1 MCRGSMLGLCCEGCC
16 CDVLSLS
23 IARIFT
29 MDKKRLHPDPGDY
42 QIIAF
47 SNCMQMVACLCYML
61 AYVEPSF
68 QDLATIVDIIADIVE
83 RCVSGCMSAQLNLE
97 FKDKEANSSAK
108 GNALQFANTDFV
120 GAPAVAIDDAS
131 KDEAI
136 KEAEVMEREN

>member
-1 MCRGSMLGLCCEGCC
+1 MLGLCCEGCC